1 MQSVEFFVF
10 AGLMGLDMLI
20 FAVMAYRYTY
30 VKHEP
35 EYDPVD
41 FDNTGLVGDV
51 PQPDLSKPADDRKPD
66 DKDES
71 HI

>member
-1 MQSVEFFVF
+1 
-10 AGLMGLDMLI
+10 MLI
-20 FAVMAYRYTY
+20 FAIMAYRYTY

-41 FDNTGLVGDV
+41 FDTAGLV
-51 PQPDLSKPADDRKPD
+51 PQPDLTKPATDDRKPD

>member
-1 MQSVEFFVF
+1 MF
-10 AGLMGLDMLI
+10 AALMGLDMLI
-20 FAVMAYRYTY
+20 FAIMAYRYTY

-35 EYDPVD
+35 EYNPVD
-41 FDNTGLVGDV
+41 FDTAGLVGDV
-51 PQPDLSKPADDRKPD
+51 PQPDLTKPAADDRKPE